1 MLKTRVMP
9 TMLYKGYGLVKGK
22 AFDSWRRTGGVMQTV
37 KVYEMRGVDEL
48 ILLDIAAT
56 EEGREPDFA
65 LIDEVADECF
75 MPLTVGGGI
84 RTIEHVRGLLKV
96 GADKVAINTAAVE
109 NPALVAETS
118 RTFGAQ
124 CVVASIDFR
133 GTEVFT
139 HSGKRAT
146 GLDVV
151 AHAKECERLGAGEI
165 LLTSAARDGCMTG
178 YDLEVTRRVS
188 KAVKIP
194 VIASGGAGDYEDMA
208 KAVLEG
214 GASAVAAAAIFHFTE
229 RTPREAKEHL
239 AARGIRVRL

>member
-9 TMLYKGYGLVKGK
+9 TMLYKGYGLVKGE

-48 ILLDIAAT
+48 VLLDIAAT
-56 EEGREPDFA
+56 DEDRKPDFA

-84 RTIEHVRGLLKV
+84 KTLEHVRGLLKV

-109 NPALVAETS
+109 NPSLIVETA
-118 RTFGAQ
+118 RTFGSQ

-139 HSGKRAT
+139 HSGRKAT
-146 GLDVV
+146 GLDAV

-165 LLTSAARDGCMTG
+165 LLTSVERDGCMTG
-178 YDLEVTRRVS
+178 YDLAVTRRVS
-188 KAVKIP
+188 EAVKIP
-194 VIASGGAGDYEDMA
+194 VIASGGAGSYEDMA

-239 AARGIRVRL
+239 AAQGIRVRL